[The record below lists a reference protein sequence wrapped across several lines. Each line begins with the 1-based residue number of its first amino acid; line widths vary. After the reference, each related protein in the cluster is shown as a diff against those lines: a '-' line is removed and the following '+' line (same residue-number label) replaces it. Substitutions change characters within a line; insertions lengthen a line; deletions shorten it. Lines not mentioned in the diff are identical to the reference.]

1 LKALTQNMIDS
12 GKKFVEI
19 LIESSAT
26 PKAAFW
32 IYNQEVDNWMLLM
45 SHVDSIDDNHDMFD
59 QLVANKYTSNEG
71 ELPDLEISDIGLAQ
85 VNAPIL
91 ELLDSVVNTGDETL
105 GINFSQEEINGT
117 VLDGVYLYRMN
128 ITQMKL

>member
-1 LKALTQNMIDS
+1 MKALTQNMIDS